1 MQRKNIIQDILGK
14 MELSTMSGKEKAMW
28 TILLPNM
35 EEKHLLKLQ
44 KSLNKETENLTN
56 LYMETINGEIN
67 A

>member
-1 MQRKNIIQDILGK
+1 MQLKNIIQDILGK
-14 MELSTMSGKEKAMW
+14 MELSSMSGKEKAMW

-56 LYMETINGEIN
+56 LYMETINSEIN